1 MNKINVNL
9 YGGKSLFSKDKE
21 IPLEAEIVS
30 CDMCDKCSLYKQ
42 GYCIKITSHNT
53 GYCKFG
59 TKERIKGYTS
69 RANKYYDFKNKY
81 KNDEKYKSLKAPNE
95 INVFTVDNW
104 YYIDLI
110 YVTMEENKVIQKSVN
125 TFSNDGFWIE
135 KDKLTIDLLHK
146 LLSFK
151 PEAMFGG
158 TITYYKEEIVPEFLL
173 QLMKVDN
180 ELYNKL
186 INKYKEYDMISNY
199 VGKEAYINSLKE
211 GTEIT
216 DITDKYCKFI
226 YDGKYLTCKDYTE
239 MCFIPFNED
248 TIELRIKVPDDMI
261 CKIIDNS
268 QVDKNTEFKL

>member
-21 IPLEAEIVS
+21 NPLEAEIVS

-42 GYCIKITSHNT
+42 GYCIKITSHST

-69 RANKYYDFKNKY
+69 ISNKYYDFKNKY

-180 ELYNKL
+180 ALYNKL
-186 INKYKEYDMISNY
+186 INKYKEYDIISNY
-199 VGKEAYINSLKE
+199 VGKE
-211 GTEIT
+211 GTE
-216 DITDKYCKFI
+216 ITDKYCKFI

-239 MCFIPFNED
+239 MYFIPFNED

>member
-1 MNKINVNL
+1 
-9 YGGKSLFSKDKE
+9 
-21 IPLEAEIVS
+21 
-30 CDMCDKCSLYKQ
+30 
-42 GYCIKITSHNT
+42 
-53 GYCKFG
+53 
-59 TKERIKGYTS
+59 
-69 RANKYYDFKNKY
+69 
-81 KNDEKYKSLKAPNE
+81 
-95 INVFTVDNW
+95 
-104 YYIDLI
+104 
-110 YVTMEENKVIQKSVN
+110 MEENKVIQKSVN